1 MIALPDEA
9 VRRHPPQPRRGSG
22 LWTIVLAAGGARRFG
37 RHKLLQRAGAGTL
50 LGRSVACAEAVTPGR
65 CVVVLGCR
73 ASRLRAALRGR
84 PVHVTLNRR
93 WRSGMASSLQA
104 GLSAVPPDA
113 AAVLVVLADQYAIEP
128 ADLRRLACAWSRDP
142 GRPAAAISEG
152 LPSAP
157 AILPRGWFPQVMM
170 LRGDEGARRLL
181 RGVSGGATAV
191 PMPVARLDLDDRRA
205 LAGFRRIARRA
216 APAWNRTL
224 ARGPA
229 ERYIR

>member
-1 MIALPDEA
+1 MIALRREA
-9 VRRHPPQPRRGSG
+9 VRRNPPPLRHRPG

-37 RHKLLQRAGAGTL
+37 RHKLLQRIGTDSL

-73 ASRLRAALRGR
+73 ASRLCAALRGR
-84 PVHVTLNRR
+84 PVRVTLNRR

-113 AAVLVVLADQYAIEP
+113 AAVLVLLADQYAIGP
-128 ADLRRLACAWSRDP
+128 ADLDRLVSAWSRDP
-142 GRPAAAISEG
+142 ARPAAAVSEG
-152 LPSAP
+152 RPSAP
-157 AILPRGWFPQVMM
+157 AILPRSWFPQVMM
-170 LRGDEGARRLL
+170 LRGDQGARRLL
-181 RGVSGGATAV
+181 RGGAEGTTPV

-216 APAWNRTL
+216 APAWNRRL
-224 ARGPA
+224 APA
-229 ERYIR
+229 RAGRYIR